1 MNDYLNKNE
10 NYIDTV
16 LDLELTR
23 LRNKLPN
30 VIVTPDRTSVKS
42 DLQGEQSRYELWDTF
57 KSINDKFISG
67 NDYKTKTLFED
78 ILLFDRA
85 SRDVGQRIYADI
97 FKVKDLIEYGK
108 YTNTMLDMV
117 TTILTE
123 NNFTY
128 FTMPAYANFYNVQDV
143 SKNPTPNPEGTL
155 EFANS
160 LFGTFLSLDYRDT
173 TSKFLCLYANKPS
186 EHLALNDNVDY
197 RFRDD
202 AFDLRRASDNPLL
215 DNLNGKTDWDKS
227 NKVVGFNVDIGPQNQ
242 QIFKQF
248 DISQDPGLPTT
259 ESLEVLNQMANLN
272 RNRSESTQS
281 VSLYNLYRNRS
292 YKCNIDMLGNA
303 MIQPMMYFNLRNVPM
318 FSGPYMILKVSHR
331 ISENGFD
338 TEFEGQRQPF
348 YSIPAIDKFL
358 QSLNTK
364 ILETIREQIE
374 KEETALLESEGNILQ
389 EQSEIINNVNN
400 GNGNLTANQNC
411 ADKLNSAYTSY
422 TNETPIKT
430 TLTFK
435 KAIDIIKIEMSNANI
450 ITDYQ
455 ATMGSFIFSIMYINS
470 FKSGKFETYGYN
482 YGSIKLT
489 DSYGGSASIMENN
502 YYCVNQGTTKN
513 IPLATFNSDN
523 AFVRFIISKFKEKI
537 PYLMNQPINSEEEEV
552 KAFSKTFILRWPV
565 NQPDNVYEKMT
576 EQDKKT
582 IENKFR
588 SALNEVRSL

>member
-1 MNDYLNKNE
+1 
-10 NYIDTV
+10 
-16 LDLELTR
+16 
-23 LRNKLPN
+23 
-30 VIVTPDRTSVKS
+30 
-42 DLQGEQSRYELWDTF
+42 
-57 KSINDKFISG
+57 
-67 NDYKTKTLFED
+67 
-78 ILLFDRA
+78 
-85 SRDVGQRIYADI
+85 
-97 FKVKDLIEYGK
+97 
-108 YTNTMLDMV
+108 
-117 TTILTE
+117 
-123 NNFTY
+123 
-128 FTMPAYANFYNVQDV
+128 MPAYANFYNVQDV

-364 ILETIREQIE
+364 ILETIKEQIE

-435 KAIDIIKIEMSNANI
+435 KAIDIIKTEMSNANI